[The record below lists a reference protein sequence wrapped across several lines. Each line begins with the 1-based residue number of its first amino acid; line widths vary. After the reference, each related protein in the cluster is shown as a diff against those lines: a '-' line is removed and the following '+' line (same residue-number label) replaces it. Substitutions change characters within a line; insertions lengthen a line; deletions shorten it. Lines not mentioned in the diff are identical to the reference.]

1 MELIYA
7 DAVRALS
14 EDLNLV
20 VTLLLIAIG
29 VSPLVGTHLGR

>member
-1 MELIYA
+1 MELVHA

-29 VSPLVGTHLGR
+29 VGPLVGAHLGG